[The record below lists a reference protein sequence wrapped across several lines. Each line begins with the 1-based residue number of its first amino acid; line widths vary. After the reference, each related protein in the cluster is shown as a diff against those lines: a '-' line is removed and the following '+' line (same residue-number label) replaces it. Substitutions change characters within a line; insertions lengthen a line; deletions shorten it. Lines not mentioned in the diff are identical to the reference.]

1 MAEDFNSFS
10 DESAKNIESIKSSML
25 SIQDSARLFD
35 KALRD
40 AGNRTADYRKE
51 FNSILK
57 SSRTF
62 NETQEKAKTSS
73 KGIADA
79 LKQQNI
85 QFSVIKNLNN
95 QIDILYVKASKS
107 TGATKY
113 NLERQ
118 VNALSAARDNASEL
132 AKEYDNLATDS
143 SKLNR
148 STAFFSGLSNIAK
161 DIPGLRQ
168 LSGPFEAAAKAS
180 REAVL
185 SNVKLKDLNAEML
198 ETGKGLTAE
207 KIKELGLEKEAA
219 GLTGSAAARRLR
231 DAGITTGSK
240 SQLAAGLQ
248 GGLTSAA
255 SSIKDI
261 FSSGGWIGLLVKGIQ
276 MLVEAMF
283 AADKQVTD
291 IAKNFNISK
300 DSARGTRDAF
310 TEIADKA
317 GNFAKIQE
325 GNLLLQKEIV
335 DANIQI
341 NNLLGT
347 SIDLSKTR
355 NQEGAAFVT
364 QFANATKF
372 LALSDE
378 EQKGLLDTTA
388 ATGKEI
394 DDINTTILGTAKLR
408 KLESGILI
416 NERKILKDVLTLN
429 NANKLTIK
437 GGAEGLASAA
447 FAAAK
452 LGSNLKTVEKVSESL
467 LQFEDSITNEIQAEL
482 LLGKE
487 FNFEIARSAALFGD
501 LETVASEVNKQI
513 GSAAEFSE
521 MNVIQQNALAKTFGL
536 QRDELADILVQQQNL
551 NDTRGAYLSLGEETI
566 QQLKD
571 TGKIEKGVFDRIK
584 NNTATAGDYFKVLKD
599 SESIL
604 EAKGKSLIQ
613 ILGDES
619 LASLQAQDA
628 QSKFNDSLEK
638 AKEIFSTLVGS
649 GALDKLANSITDFV
663 IALSQGKG
671 IIRQAAFGSNISE
684 ADRLNYEKS
693 QLEKKRSSTTDV
705 NEQKQINAQI
715 AEVDDKIKAI
725 SERKPSKLVES
736 NSGMN
741 VLKGPKFA
749 DGGIITKPIY
759 NATIGEAGREAV
771 IPLNEL
777 YNKID
782 NAKLVAVMEKLITT
796 VEKEKTIIM
805 NVDGTLL
812 GTSMVKANSKM
823 GSS

>member
-1 MAEDFNSFS
+1 
-10 DESAKNIESIKSSML
+10 ML
-25 SIQDSARLFD
+25 SIKDSTGTFS
-35 KALRD
+35 KALKD
-40 AGNRTADYRKE
+40 AGERTADYRTE
-51 FNSILK
+51 FNRILK
-57 SSRTF
+57 SSREF
-62 NETQEKAKTSS
+62 NEVQEKAKNSS
-73 KGIADA
+73 EGITDA

-85 QFSVIKNLNN
+85 QLNVAKNLNN

-118 VNALSAARDNASEL
+118 ANALSSARDNALEL
-132 AKEYDNLATDS
+132 AKEYSNLATDS
-143 SKLNR
+143 AKLDK

-185 SNVKLKDLNAEML
+185 SNAKLSGLTEDML
-198 ETGKGLTAE
+198 KTGKGLTAE

-219 GLTGSAAARRLR
+219 GLTGSAAAKKLR
-231 DAGITTGSK
+231 DAGVTATPK
-240 SQLAAGLQ
+240 SQLVAGLQ
-248 GGLTSAA
+248 GGLTSAV

-300 DSARGTRDAF
+300 DSARGVRDNF
-310 TEIADKA
+310 TKIAEKA
-317 GNFAKIQE
+317 GDFAKIQE

-335 DANIQI
+335 DANIKI
-341 NNLLGT
+341 NDLLGT
-347 SIDLSKTR
+347 SVDLSKTR

-408 KLESGILI
+408 KLESGVLI
-416 NERKILKDVLTLN
+416 NERKILKDILTLN

-437 GGAEGLASAA
+437 GGAEGLANAA

-452 LGSNLKTVEKVSESL
+452 LGSNLKTVEKVSDSL
-467 LQFEDSITNEIQAEL
+467 LQFEDSITSEIQAEL

-487 FNFEIARSAALFGD
+487 FNFEVARSAALFGD
-501 LETVASEVNKQI
+501 LETVANEVNKQI
-513 GSAAEFSE
+513 GSAADFTK

-551 NDTRGAYLSLGEETI
+551 NDTRGAYLKLGEETI
-566 QQLKD
+566 NQLK
-571 TGKIEKGVFDRIK
+571 TLGKIDSGVLKRIEAG
-584 NNTATAGDYFKVLKD
+584 TATAGDYFRVLKD
-599 SESIL
+599 NESIL
-604 EAKGKSLIQ
+604 EAKGTSLIK

-638 AKEIFSTLVGS
+638 AKEIFSTLVGT
-649 GALDKLANSITDFV
+649 GALDTLANAITDFA
-663 IALSQGKG
+663 IGLSQGKG
-671 IIRQAAFGSNISE
+671 IIRQLFGGGVSE
-684 ADRLNYEKS
+684 ADRLNYQKS

-705 NEQKQINAQI
+705 NEQKQINTQI
-715 AEVDDKIKAI
+715 AEIDKNIAKA
-725 SERKPSKLVES
+725 EESK
-736 NSGMN
+736 GDMA
-741 VLKGPKFA
+741 FA
-749 DGGIITKPIY
+749 KGGIVTRPIY
-759 NATIGEAGREAV
+759 NATIGEAGKEAV
-771 IPLNEL
+771 LPLNEF
-777 YNKID
+777 YSKID
-782 NAKLVAVMEKLITT
+782 NTKVTALLEKLIST
-796 VEKEKTIIM
+796 VEKGG
-805 NVDGTLL
+805 NVYIDGALSGRATV
-812 GTSMVKANSKM
+812 MANSKM
-823 GSS
+823 GSA

>member
-1 MAEDFNSFS
+1 MADQDDIRRQARETAEIVEDALRDISSKIKGIFEQSLTSTDTFTKTLKKDITQSLNTLAKTSTLIEGNLSKLKQGNISRLEIEKQIEQRKIKIAAIESQINIAIKNRIISQKQGQKQLQEAILFEEELS
-10 DESAKNIESIKSSML
+10 EELLSQANEADKINQKLGNTGKILKGFTKIPILGQLIDSEKVLKRVQQESAKE
-25 SIQDSARLFD
+25 DS
-35 KALRD
+35 
-40 AGNRTADYRKE
+40 T
-51 FNSILK
+51 
-57 SSRTF
+57 
-62 NETQEKAKTSS
+62 KTSVF
-73 KGIADA
+73 K
-79 LKQQNI
+79 
-85 QFSVIKNLNN
+85 
-95 QIDILYVKASKS
+95 
-107 TGATKY
+107 
-113 NLERQ
+113 
-118 VNALSAARDNASEL
+118 
-132 AKEYDNLATDS
+132 
-143 SKLNR
+143 
-148 STAFFSGLSNIAK
+148 SGLK
-161 DIPGLRQ
+161 
-168 LSGPFEAAAKAS
+168 
-180 REAVL
+180 
-185 SNVKLKDLNAEML
+185 
-198 ETGKGLTAE
+198 ETGKT
-207 KIKELGLEKEAA
+207 IKESLLDPTV
-219 GLTGSAAARRLR
+219 LM
-231 DAGITTGSK
+231 
-240 SQLAAGLQ
+240 
-248 GGLTSAA
+248 GGTFTA
-255 SSIKDI
+255 
-261 FSSGGWIGLLVKGIQ
+261 LVKIAQ
-276 MLVEAMF
+276 FFVDAMF

-310 TEIADKA
+310 TEIADSA

-452 LGSNLKTVEKVSESL
+452 LGSNLKTVEKIAESL
-467 LQFEDSITNEIQAEL
+467 LQFEDSITSEIQAEL
-482 LLGKE
+482 LLGQE

-513 GSAAEFSE
+513 GSAAKFSE

-566 QQLKD
+566 KQLKD
-571 TGKIEKGVFDRIK
+571 TGNIEKGVFDRIK
-584 NNTATAGDYFKVLKD
+584 AGTATAGDYFRVLKD
-599 SESIL
+599 NESIL
-604 EAKGKSLIQ
+604 EAKGTSLIK

-628 QSKFNDSLEK
+628 QSKFNDALEK

-649 GALDKLANSITDFV
+649 GVLDALANAATDFA
-663 IALSQGKG
+663 IGLSQGKG
-671 IIRQAAFGSNISE
+671 IISQLFNPFGGEIDE
-684 ADRLNYEKS
+684 TDRLNYEKS

-705 NEQKQINAQI
+705 NEQKRINVQI
-715 AEVDDKIKAI
+715 AEINKKISIEESQPVFDVEPSVASDFISRPGMPVQKFRKDDIIIGATN
-725 SERKPSKLVES
+725 P
-736 NSGMN
+736 
-741 VLKGPKFA
+741 F
-749 DGGIITKPIY
+749 GGSQ
-759 NATIGEAGREAV
+759 
-771 IPLNEL
+771 
-777 YNKID
+777 D
-782 NAKLVAVMEKLITT
+782 NTRVMALLEKLIST
-796 VEKEKTIIM
+796 VEKGG
-805 NVDGTLL
+805 NVYMDGAQVGRATV
-812 GTSMVKANSKM
+812 MANSKM
-823 GSS
+823 G

>member
-51 FNSILK
+51 FNRILD
-57 SSRTF
+57 SSREF
-62 NETQEKAKTSS
+62 NEVQEKAKTNS
-73 KGIADA
+73 KGITDA

-107 TGATKY
+107 TGPTKY

-118 VNALSAARDNASEL
+118 ANALSAARDNAVEL

-180 REAVL
+180 RETVL
-185 SNVKLKDLNAEML
+185 SNAKLSGLTEDML
-198 ETGKGLTAE
+198 KTGKGLTAE

-219 GLTGSAAARRLR
+219 GLTGPRAAKKLR
-231 DAGITTGSK
+231 DAGITMDSQNK

-276 MLVEAMF
+276 MLVEVMF

-310 TEIADKA
+310 TEIADSA

-347 SIDLSKTR
+347 SVDLSKTR

-364 QFANATKF
+364 QFANANKF

-394 DDINTTILGTAKLR
+394 DDINTTVLGTTKLR
-408 KLESGILI
+408 KLESEILI

-429 NANKLTIK
+429 NASKLTIK
-437 GGAEGLASAA
+437 GGAEGLANAA

-452 LGSNLKTVEKVSESL
+452 LGSNLKTVEGISKSL
-467 LQFEDSITNEIQAEL
+467 LQFENSITSEIEAEL

-487 FNFEIARSAALFGD
+487 FNFEVARAAALFGD
-501 LETVASEVNKQI
+501 LETVAKEVTNQI
-513 GSAAEFSE
+513 GSAGEFSR
-521 MNVIQQNALAKTFGL
+521 MNVIQQEALAKTFGL
-536 QRDELADILVQQQNL
+536 QRDELADILVQQENL
-551 NDTRGAYLSLGEETI
+551 NKTRGAYVSLGEETI

-571 TGKIEKGVFDRIK
+571 TGNIEKGVFDRIK
-584 NNTATAGDYFKVLKD
+584 NNTATAGDYFRVLKD
-599 SESIL
+599 NESIL
-604 EAKGKSLIQ
+604 EAKGTSLIK

-628 QSKFNDSLEK
+628 QSKFNDALEK

-649 GALDKLANSITDFV
+649 GALDALANAATDFA
-663 IALSQGKG
+663 IGLSQGKG
-671 IIRQAAFGSNISE
+671 IIRQLFGGEIDE
-684 ADRLNYEKS
+684 TDRLNYEKS

-705 NEQKQINAQI
+705 NEQKRINAQI
-715 AEVDDKIKAI
+715 AEINEKISIEESKPVFDVEPSIAADFISRPGLPVQKFRKDDIIIGATN
-725 SERKPSKLVES
+725 P
-736 NSGMN
+736 
-741 VLKGPKFA
+741 F
-749 DGGIITKPIY
+749 GGSQ
-759 NATIGEAGREAV
+759 
-771 IPLNEL
+771 
-777 YNKID
+777 D
-782 NAKLVAVMEKLITT
+782 NTRVMALLEKLIAT
-796 VEKEKTIIM
+796 VEKGG
-805 NVDGTLL
+805 NVYMDGTLV
-812 GTSMVKANSKM
+812 GNTTVMANSKM
-823 GSS
+823 G

>member
-51 FNSILK
+51 FNRILD

-62 NETQEKAKTSS
+62 NEVQEKAKTNS
-73 KGIADA
+73 KGITDA
-79 LKQQNI
+79 LEQQNI

-107 TGATKY
+107 TGSIKY

-118 VNALSAARDNASEL
+118 ANTLSAARDNAVEL
-132 AKEYDNLATDS
+132 SKEYGNLAIDS
-143 SKLNR
+143 SKLNK

-180 REAVL
+180 RETVL
-185 SNVKLKDLNAEML
+185 SNVKLSGLTEDML
-198 ETGKGLTAE
+198 KTGKGLTAE

-219 GLTGSAAARRLR
+219 GLTGPRAAKKLR
-231 DAGITTGSK
+231 DAGITMDSQNK

-276 MLVEAMF
+276 MLVEVMF

-310 TEIADKA
+310 TEIADSA

-347 SIDLSKTR
+347 SVDLSKTR

-394 DDINTTILGTAKLR
+394 DDINTTVLGTTKLR

-452 LGSNLKTVEKVSESL
+452 LGSNLKTVEKISESL

-513 GSAAEFSE
+513 GSAAKFSE
-521 MNVIQQNALAKTFGL
+521 MNVIQQSALAKTFGL
-536 QRDELADILVQQQNL
+536 QRDELADILVQQENL
-551 NDTRGAYLSLGEETI
+551 NKTRGAYVSLGEKTI
-566 QQLKD
+566 EQLK
-571 TGKIEKGVFDRIK
+571 KSNNIESGVFNRIE
-584 NNTATAGDYFKVLKD
+584 NNTATAQDYFRVLKD
-599 SESIL
+599 NQSIL
-604 EAKGKSLIQ
+604 EAQGQSLIQ

-628 QSKFNDSLEK
+628 QSKFNDALEK

-649 GALDKLANSITDFV
+649 GILDKLANSITDIV
-663 IALSQGKG
+663 IGLSQGKG
-671 IIRQAAFGSNISE
+671 IISQLFNPFGGEITE
-684 ADRLNYEKS
+684 LDRLNYEKS
-693 QLEKKRSSTTDV
+693 QLEKKLSSTTDV
-705 NEQKQINAQI
+705 NEQKQIKAKISYVNSNISVEESQPVFDSEASDFISRPGMPVQKFRK
-715 AEVDDKIKAI
+715 DDIIIGATN
-725 SERKPSKLVES
+725 P
-736 NSGMN
+736 
-741 VLKGPKFA
+741 F
-749 DGGIITKPIY
+749 GGSQ
-759 NATIGEAGREAV
+759 
-771 IPLNEL
+771 
-777 YNKID
+777 D
-782 NAKLVAVMEKLITT
+782 NTRVMALLEKLIST
-796 VEKEKTIIM
+796 VEKGG
-805 NVDGTLL
+805 NVYMDGAQVGRATV
-812 GTSMVKANSKM
+812 MANSKM
-823 GSS
+823 G

>member
-1 MAEDFNSFS
+1 MAENFNSFS
-10 DESAKNIESIKSSML
+10 DESAKNIESIRSSML
-25 SIQDSARLFD
+25 SIQDSARVFD
-35 KALRD
+35 KALKD
-40 AGNRTADYRKE
+40 AGERTADYRKE
-51 FNSILK
+51 FKRILD
-57 SSRTF
+57 SSSTF
-62 NETQEKAKTSS
+62 SETQEKAKNSS
-73 KGIADA
+73 KGITDA
-79 LKQQNI
+79 LKQQQI
-85 QFSVIKNLNN
+85 QLNAVKNLNN
-95 QIDILYVKASKS
+95 QIDILYLKASKS
-107 TGATKY
+107 TGSTKY

-118 VNALSAARDNASEL
+118 ANALSAARDNAMMLS
-132 AKEYDNLATDS
+132 KEYDNLATDS
-143 SKLNR
+143 AKLNS
-148 STAFFSGLSNIAK
+148 STAFFSGLSNVTK

-180 REAVL
+180 RETVL
-185 SNVKLKDLNAEML
+185 NNAKNNEFLKEALK
-198 ETGKGLTAE
+198 TGKGLTKE

-219 GLTGSAAARRLR
+219 GLTGPRAAKKLR
-231 DAGITTGSK
+231 DAGVTVAPK

-248 GGLTSAA
+248 GGLTSAV

-310 TEIADKA
+310 TEIADSA
-317 GNFAKIQE
+317 GNFAKIQK

-347 SIDLSKTR
+347 SVDLSKTR

-437 GGAEGLASAA
+437 GGAEGLTNAA

-452 LGSNLKTVEKVSESL
+452 LGSNLKTVEGISKSL
-467 LQFEDSITNEIQAEL
+467 LQFEDSITSEIEAEL

-487 FNFEIARSAALFGD
+487 FNFEVARAAALFGD
-501 LETVASEVNKQI
+501 LETVAKEVTNQI
-513 GSAAEFSE
+513 GSAGEFSR
-521 MNVIQQNALAKTFGL
+521 MNVIQQEALAKTFGL
-536 QRDELADILVQQQNL
+536 QRDELADILVQQENL
-551 NDTRGAYLSLGEETI
+551 NKTRGAYVSLGEKTI
-566 QQLKD
+566 EQLKAS
-571 TGKIEKGVFDRIK
+571 GNIEKGVFNRIE
-584 NNTATAGDYFKVLKD
+584 NNTATAQDYFRVLKD
-599 SESIL
+599 NQSIL
-604 EAKGKSLIQ
+604 EAQGQSLIQ

-628 QSKFNDSLEK
+628 QSKFNDALEK

-649 GALDKLANSITDFV
+649 GILDKLANSITDIV
-663 IALSQGKG
+663 IGLSQGKG
-671 IIRQAAFGSNISE
+671 VISQLFNPFGGEINE
-684 ADRLNYEKS
+684 TDRINYEKS
-693 QLEKKRSSTTDV
+693 QLEKKYSSTTDV
-705 NEQKQINAQI
+705 NEQKQIKEQI
-715 AEVDDKIKAI
+715 KSLEKQAEIQPQIEELNSKIATRQEQIKGIQEDDERFFGLIPDFIKNNQIQRAE
-725 SERKPSKLVES
+725 SEIQDFKKQTML
-736 NSGMN
+736 
-741 VLKGPKFA
+741 L
-749 DGGIITKPIY
+749 
-759 NATIGEAGREAV
+759 
-771 IPLNEL
+771 
-777 YNKID
+777 
-782 NAKLVAVMEKLITT
+782 EKLISA
-796 VEKEKTIIM
+796 VEKGG
-805 NVDGTLL
+805 NVYMDGALVGRSTVM
-812 GTSMVKANSKM
+812 TNSKM
-823 GSS
+823 G

>member
-51 FNSILK
+51 FNRILD
-57 SSRTF
+57 SSREF
-62 NETQEKAKTSS
+62 NEVQEKAKTNS
-73 KGIADA
+73 KGITDA

-107 TGATKY
+107 TGSIKY
-113 NLERQ
+113 NLEKQ
-118 VNALSAARDNASEL
+118 ANALSAARDNAVEL
-132 AKEYDNLATDS
+132 SKEYGNLATDS

-180 REAVL
+180 RETVL
-185 SNVKLKDLNAEML
+185 SNAKLSGLTKEML
-198 ETGKGLTAE
+198 GTGKGLTAE
-207 KIKELGLEKEAA
+207 KIKELGLEKQAA
-219 GLTGSAAARRLR
+219 GLTGSAAAKRLR
-231 DAGITTGSK
+231 DAGVTAAPK
-240 SQLAAGLQ
+240 SQLVAGLQ
-248 GGLTSAA
+248 GGLTSAV
-255 SSIKDI
+255 SSMKNV
-261 FSSGGWIGLLVKGIQ
+261 FSSGGWVGLLVQGAQ
-276 MLVEAMF
+276 MLIEAMF

-300 DSARGTRDAF
+300 DSAYGTRDAF
-310 TEIADKA
+310 TEIADSA

-347 SIDLSKTR
+347 SVDLSKTR

-394 DDINTTILGTAKLR
+394 DDINTTVLGTTKLK
-408 KLESGILI
+408 KLESGVLI

-452 LGSNLKTVEKVSESL
+452 LGSNLKTVEGISKSL
-467 LQFEDSITNEIQAEL
+467 LQFEDSITSEIEAEL

-487 FNFEIARSAALFGD
+487 FNFEVARAAALFGD
-501 LETVASEVNKQI
+501 LETVAKEVTNQI
-513 GSAAEFSE
+513 GSAGEFSR
-521 MNVIQQNALAKTFGL
+521 MNVIQQEALAKTFGL
-536 QRDELADILVQQQNL
+536 QRDELADILVQQENL
-551 NDTRGAYLSLGEETI
+551 NKTRGAYVSLGEETI

-571 TGKIEKGVFDRIK
+571 TGKIEDAVFKRIK
-584 NNTATAGDYFKVLKD
+584 AGTATAGDYFKVLKD

-604 EAKGKSLIQ
+604 EAKGQSLIQ

-628 QSKFNDSLEK
+628 QSKFNDALEK
-638 AKEIFSTLVGS
+638 AKEIFSTLVDGEY
-649 GALDKLANSITDFV
+649 LNDLANATTDFV

-671 IIRQAAFGSNISE
+671 IISQAFFGSNINE
-684 ADRLNYEKS
+684 TDRLNYKRS
-693 QLEKKRSSTTDV
+693 QLEKKRSSTTDA

-715 AEVDDKIKAI
+715 AEVDEKLNAI
-725 SERKPSKLVES
+725 SENKAAKEIES

-741 VLKGPKFA
+741 VLRGPKFA
-749 DGGIITKPIY
+749 EGGIITKPVY
-759 NATIGEAGREAV
+759 NATIGEAGKEAV
-771 IPLNEL
+771 LPLNEF
-777 YNKID
+777 YSRID
-782 NAKLVAVMEKLITT
+782 NTKMVTLLEKLIAT
-796 VEKEKTIIM
+796 VEKGG
-805 NVDGTLL
+805 NVYVDGTLV
-812 GTSMVKANSKM
+812 GNTTVMANSKM

>member
-10 DESAKNIESIKSSML
+10 DESAKNIESIRSSML

-57 SSRTF
+57 SSRDF
-62 NETQEKAKTSS
+62 NDVQKIAKTNS
-73 KGIADA
+73 KGIAKA
-79 LKQQNI
+79 LEQQNI

-95 QIDILYVKASKS
+95 QIDILYLKASKS
-107 TGATKY
+107 SGTTKY

-118 VNALSAARDNASEL
+118 ANALSAARDNAVEL

-180 REAVL
+180 RETVL
-185 SNVKLKDLNAEML
+185 SNAKLSGLTEDML
-198 ETGKGLTAE
+198 KTGKGLTAE

-219 GLTGSAAARRLR
+219 GLTGPRAAKKLR
-231 DAGITTGSK
+231 DAGITMDSKNK

-276 MLVEAMF
+276 MLVEVMF

-310 TEIADKA
+310 TEIADSA

-347 SIDLSKTR
+347 SVDLSKTR

-364 QFANATKF
+364 QFANANKF

-394 DDINTTILGTAKLR
+394 DDINTTVLGTTKLR
-408 KLESGILI
+408 KLESEVLI

-437 GGAEGLASAA
+437 GGAEGLANAA

-452 LGSNLKTVEKVSESL
+452 LGSNLKTVEGISKSL
-467 LQFEDSITNEIQAEL
+467 LQFEDSITSEIEAEL

-487 FNFEIARSAALFGD
+487 FNFEVARAAALFGD
-501 LETVASEVNKQI
+501 LETVAKEVTNQI
-513 GSAAEFSE
+513 GSAGEFSR
-521 MNVIQQNALAKTFGL
+521 MNVIQQEALAKTFGL
-536 QRDELADILVQQQNL
+536 QRDELADILVQQENL
-551 NDTRGAYLSLGEETI
+551 NKTRGAYVSLGEETI

-571 TGKIEKGVFDRIK
+571 TGNIEKGVFDRIK
-584 NNTATAGDYFKVLKD
+584 NNTATAGDYFRVLKD
-599 SESIL
+599 NESIL
-604 EAKGKSLIQ
+604 EAKGQSLIQ

-628 QSKFNDSLEK
+628 QSKFNDALEK

-649 GALDKLANSITDFV
+649 GALDALANAATDFA
-663 IALSQGKG
+663 IGLSQGKG
-671 IIRQAAFGSNISE
+671 IIRQLFGGEIDE
-684 ADRLNYEKS
+684 TDRLNYEKS

-705 NEQKQINAQI
+705 NEQKRINAQI
-715 AEVDDKIKAI
+715 AEINEKISIEESQPVFDVEPSIAADFISRPGLPVQKFRKDDIIIGATN
-725 SERKPSKLVES
+725 P
-736 NSGMN
+736 
-741 VLKGPKFA
+741 F
-749 DGGIITKPIY
+749 GGSQ
-759 NATIGEAGREAV
+759 
-771 IPLNEL
+771 
-777 YNKID
+777 D
-782 NAKLVAVMEKLITT
+782 NTRVMALLEKLIAT
-796 VEKEKTIIM
+796 VEKGG
-805 NVDGTLL
+805 NVYMDGTQV
-812 GTSMVKANSKM
+812 GRATVMANSKM
-823 GSS
+823 G